1 MLQLKICSAET
12 FVPKAIQSTTV
23 LSSSTDPSS
32 GNVVTVREVTF
43 IENARKVKEVVTAY
57 EDCRVEFAQPDGS
70 HVSNVVSGGA
80 DGLYMTYVFEWRHP
94 GVEGEELEKLK
105 VKEQGMSRMAIEGTI
120 EAMRG
125 LVREGKF

>member
-1 MLQLKICSAET
+1 M
-12 FVPKAIQSTTV
+12 
-23 LSSSTDPSS
+23 
-32 GNVVTVREVTF
+32 
-43 IENARKVKEVVTAY
+43 
-57 EDCRVEFAQPDGS
+57 
-70 HVSNVVSGGA
+70 SGGA